1 MKKEISSKSS
11 RRAGPEFLT
20 GGSPWR
26 RIVVFSLPL
35 LAGDFFQIFYTIADT
50 FLLGRLLGINA
61 LAAAGAGAGIV
72 GFVFGFVFGLT
83 GGFSVITAQRFGAG
97 DEEGIRRSIAASL
110 CLCLAAGSVITGLV
124 IPFARP
130 LLVMMRTPAE
140 ILDNASSYVIIIM
153 AGLMVTICY
162 NMLASIIR
170 AAGDSFSPLVFL
182 IAGTILNIILD
193 IVCIVVFRWG
203 VPGAAAATVF
213 SQLISAILTVRFIIK
228 RYPHLLPRRGE
239 WLQSRSELGTHLSLG
254 IAMALQQSI
263 VEVGNLLVQAAMN
276 SLGALTIAAV
286 SAAQRIRAVNM
297 MPFFAIARAIT
308 TYTAQ
313 NYGAKKMDRV
323 YRGIRQSC
331 LIVIIL
337 GIFMALLNLFAGNQ
351 FAGLFLKGNAE
362 ALAMARRYIQYTG
375 NTVFILGIMLVFRSG
390 LQGLGRKRAPV
401 LCGVMETAMSIL
413 SALVLIPAYGFT
425 GICLVNPL
433 SWFAS
438 GIPLYIA
445 FAVFVRAQKNG
456 VKIQRAASKPA
467 AS

>member
-1 MKKEISSKSS
+1 MEKEISSKSG
-11 RRAGPEFLT
+11 RRAGPDFLT

-26 RIVVFSLPL
+26 RILVFAVPL
-35 LAGDFFQIFYTIADT
+35 LAGDFFQIFYTIVDT

-61 LAAAGAGAGIV
+61 LAAAGASTGIV
-72 GFVFGFVFGLT
+72 HFVFGFVFGLT
-83 GGFSVITAQRFGAG
+83 GGFSVIAAQRFGAG
-97 DEEGIRRSIAASL
+97 NEEGIRRSIAASL
-110 CLCLAAGSVITGLV
+110 CLCLAAGIIITGLA
-124 IPFARP
+124 IPFVRP
-130 LLVMMRTPAE
+130 LLVLMRTPAE

-153 AGLMVTICY
+153 AGLMVTVCY

-182 IAGTILNIILD
+182 VIGTILNIILD
-193 IVCIVVFRWG
+193 IVCIAVLRWG

-213 SQLISAILTVRFIIK
+213 SQLISAILIVRFIIK
-228 RYPHLLPRRGE
+228 RYPHLFPRRGE
-239 WLQSRSELGTHLSLG
+239 WLQSRSELGAHLSLG

-276 SLGALTIAAV
+276 GLGALTIAAV

-297 MPFFAIARAIT
+297 MPFFALARAMT

-337 GIFMALLNLFAGNQ
+337 GIFIALLNRFAGNQ
-351 FAGLFLKGNAE
+351 FAGLFLRGNAE
-362 ALAMARRYIQYTG
+362 ALAMARRYIHYTG
-375 NTVFILGIMLVFRSG
+375 YTVFILGIMLVFRSS

-401 LCGVMETAMSIL
+401 LCGIMETAMSIL
-413 SALVLIPAYGFT
+413 SALALIPAYGFT

-445 FAVFVRAQKNG
+445 FALFVRAQKNPVPRRG
-456 VKIQRAASKPA
+456 HE
-467 AS
+467 